1 MFAGQS
7 TTIVVADTCLVM
19 LQDILRTD
27 LPLSD
32 YLSGRFPK
40 DLIDKV
46 PDQSLQEALRLISTR
61 QYTSLADLNST
72 QQLSELSHRYSANPP
87 IVRYARHMNVR
98 DFKTG
103 NFIMAGSRRGIP
115 WVRLF
120 ESQLNFQLEEDRRTR
135 TYYFR
140 NRSPRPGEP
149 DGWYRESKADTT
161 VETYA
166 DVALTPNLGN
176 NGYVLILSGI
186 DMEAAEAA
194 GEFVGRPEFQKVLK
208 AILPKTA
215 GRPQLRYF
223 ELLLRTRALA
233 GATSGSQVVSSRI
246 VSAPVPNP

>member
-1 MFAGQS
+1 
-7 TTIVVADTCLVM
+7 
-19 LQDILRTD
+19 
-27 LPLSD
+27 
-32 YLSGRFPK
+32 
-40 DLIDKV
+40 
-46 PDQSLQEALRLISTR
+46 
-61 QYTSLADLNST
+61 
-72 QQLSELSHRYSANPP
+72 
-87 IVRYARHMNVR
+87 
-98 DFKTG
+98 
-103 NFIMAGSRRGIP
+103 MAGSRRGIP